1 MAAAPPAS
9 SSSAKERERVGSYL
23 LGSEIGRGSFAT
35 VLRGYKAVSSFPSNL
50 DERGGVSLRWDGRR
64 GSLGTTG
71 SDESK
76 GQGTITLPHLP
87 PCFSHL

>member
-35 VLRGYKAVSSFPSNL
+35 VLRGYKAVSSFPSDS
-50 DERGGVSLRWDGRR
+50 DERRGG
-64 GSLGTTG
+64 
-71 SDESK
+71 
-76 GQGTITLPHLP
+76 
-87 PCFSHL
+87 